1 MPPLC
6 LSSSNKTVSVAWCY
20 LLELWNG
27 ALEYWTSDTV
37 SNLPGEI
44 HHLYEEIQAKDRII
58 QDCRNTIAS
67 RDGSIQKWIRMN
79 GAGQPNPKQE
89 SYCKI
94 IRENYEKAEKIQAE
108 KIAMAEKAALLVSIQ
123 PFSL

>member
-1 MPPLC
+1 
-6 LSSSNKTVSVAWCY
+6 
-20 LLELWNG
+20 
-27 ALEYWTSDTV
+27 
-37 SNLPGEI
+37 
-44 HHLYEEIQAKDRII
+44 
-58 QDCRNTIAS
+58 
-67 RDGSIQKWIRMN
+67 MN